1 MKKLFLA
8 LPALLI
14 LVSFSA
20 CTQAKKWTDK
30 ERTELREIVRA
41 HKEKTMLKHMEKNDF
56 ANLENCVVT
65 TIEGTYPDYNKYDQ
79 LTGKTD
85 TLVAVMVDCTADMLG
100 SSYENL
106 PLIFPYPQLQSVG
119 ILPADLT
126 ADQLTA
132 FYSNLTAKIKASY
145 PQPADFAEALCVDPT
160 MPNVL
165 IDMMQQCAS
174 DLQNASA
181 PATTPAKK

>member
-1 MKKLFLA
+1 MKKLLLA

-14 LVSFSA
+14 LFSA

-41 HKEKTMLKHMEKNDF
+41 HKEKTMLKHMEQNDF
-56 ANLENCVVT
+56 ANLETCVVT
-65 TIEGTYPDYNKYDQ
+65 TIESTYPDYNKYDQ

-85 TLVAVMVDCTADMLG
+85 TLTAVLVDCTTDMLG
-100 SSYENL
+100 NSYENL

-126 ADQLTA
+126 AEQLNT
-132 FYSNLTAKIKASY
+132 FYSNLTSKITASY
-145 PQPADFAEALCVDPT
+145 PQPADFTQALCIDPS

-165 IDMMQQCAS
+165 IDMMQQCSS
-174 DLQNASA
+174 DLQNTS
-181 PATTPAKK
+181 TTPAKK